1 MGVPV
6 FKGERAFQI
15 FNEKLDVILDGLKAQ
30 TQLPDDQQ
38 QGIPWFIDEEYNA
51 VSITQIE
58 IDLLRDIQN
67 SLSTHKDTGLTREIV
82 YDTIFDKLPGVTI
95 PNIDA
100 ARFER
105 IGDKVGTMMG
115 ALFQGDNDHTL
126 DESERDA
133 LRKVFNILAKP
144 ENNKFGVSAA
154 AVKWTGDLVT
164 KLDRIFSETWH
175 TAWNEAH
182 SGLEG
187 APRKEDVQG
196 LESVFI
202 PPQASRKPR

>member
-51 VSITQIE
+51 VSITQTE
-58 IDLLRDIQN
+58 IDLLQDVQKK
-67 SLSTHKDTGLTREIV
+67 LYAHKDTGLSRDIV
-82 YDTIFDKLPGVTI
+82 YETLFQALPGVTI
-95 PNIDA
+95 PNVDSS
-100 ARFER
+100 RFER
-105 IGDKVGTMMG
+105 IGKKVDTLMG
-115 ALFQGDNDHTL
+115 AIFKGESERTL
-126 DESERDA
+126 HETERDA

-187 APRKEDVQG
+187 APRTEDVQG

-202 PPQASRKPR
+202 PPQQIRKPR